1 MGHYWWLPS
10 IGNVYLERPPWCK
23 QVSFGTFF
31 ALVKLFSWKEKNF
44 VYSIWGKKSFLLFH
58 SFCWFYFSPS
68 SPFSLSL
75 VEPENQISSFRLL
88 VRISLGL
95 RSTRLFSFW
104 RQKKKLKIFLFF
116 FLSYFFEAGGAW
128 RTKVRESGFTVQRF
142 GGEEFL
148 LSNDL
153 LACCFYF
160 FFALKLNFNFSARI
174 TNLVQS
180 A

>member
-58 SFCWFYFSPS
+58 SFCWFSFSPS
-68 SPFSLSL
+68 SPFSLFGWTWKS
-75 VEPENQISSFRLL
+75 NFLL
-88 VRISLGL
+88 SSLGSDL
-95 RSTRLFSFW
+95 SWTQINSSLQFLAPIKEVEDFS
-104 RQKKKLKIFLFF
+104 F
-116 FLSYFFEAGGAW
+116 FLSFLFFEAGGAW

-153 LACCFYF
+153 LACSFYF
-160 FFALKLNFNFSARI
+160 FFALKLNFNFSART